1 VTTTA
6 EDAVYMARA
15 LELAHL
21 GMNTTDPNPRVG
33 CVIVKNGKIISEGW
47 HERAGG
53 PHAEIIAIE
62 NAHQDH
68 LYGATVYVTLEPCSH
83 HGRTPPCVDALLK
96 TRPQRVVIAM
106 EDPNSLVAGSG
117 IRALEEAG
125 IVVAVGLMEAEAK
138 ALNPG
143 YISRMTKK
151 RPLVRV
157 KLATSL
163 DGRTALESGVSK
175 WITGEDARRD
185 VHRWRARSS
194 AILTGVS
201 TILMDDPSLNV
212 RYNACKR
219 QPLRIVLDSNLR
231 ISPDARV
238 IKIEGKTLI
247 VTASQDHAAAT
258 RLQDAGAEVL
268 IVATKSSRID
278 LHALMLDLVAREIN
292 EIHIEAGATLCGA
305 LLYAGIVDEIVLYLA
320 PHLLGADGRGM
331 FKFPALE
338 KMADRYKLKIR
349 DVRAVGEDWR
359 VIADV
364 INLS

>member
-1 VTTTA
+1 
-6 EDAVYMARA
+6 
-15 LELAHL
+15 
-21 GMNTTDPNPRVG
+21 
-33 CVIVKNGKIISEGW
+33 
-47 HERAGG
+47 
-53 PHAEIIAIE
+53 
-62 NAHQDH
+62 
-68 LYGATVYVTLEPCSH
+68 
-83 HGRTPPCVDALLK
+83 
-96 TRPQRVVIAM
+96 
-106 EDPNSLVAGSG
+106 
-117 IRALEEAG
+117 
-125 IVVAVGLMEAEAK
+125 
-138 ALNPG
+138 
-143 YISRMTKK
+143 
-151 RPLVRV
+151 
-157 KLATSL
+157 
-163 DGRTALESGVSK
+163 
-175 WITGEDARRD
+175 GEDARRD

-212 RYNACKR
+212 RYNECER

-247 VTASQDHAAAT
+247 VTASHDHEAVT

-268 IVATKSSRID
+268 IVATNSNRID

-305 LLYAGIVDEIVLYLA
+305 LLYAGIVDELVLYLA
-320 PHLLGADGRGM
+320 PHLLGTDGRGM

-338 KMADRYKLKIR
+338 KMADRYTLKIR